1 MSANVNSIR
10 VRNKDAYIIEVND
23 NGDTIEFDITDIELP
38 FRLERAQHKVQDAQ
52 KWLKGQQVII
62 SKKQDTAK
70 KGDLMTVKERATL
83 EAYKECFR
91 RMREAIDEFAG
102 AGASDKIFG
111 DKNYLEMF
119 NDFMD
124 EMQPHFEKM
133 ELKGIDIKKRIEEKY
148 SDTAKDEI

>member
-1 MSANVNSIR
+1 MNSIR

-38 FRLERAQHKVQDAQ
+38 FKLERAQKAAQ
-52 KWLKGQQVII
+52 EAKKWLKAQQVII

-83 EAYKECFR
+83 EAYRECFKK
-91 RMREAIDEFAG
+91 MRAAIDEFAG

-111 DKNYLEMF
+111 EKNYLEMF
-119 NDFMD
+119 NDFME
-124 EMQPHFEKM
+124 EMQPHFDKM
-133 ELKGIDIKKRIEEKY
+133 ELKGIDIRKKIEEKY
-148 SDTAKDEI
+148 GDAAKDEI

>member
-1 MSANVNSIR
+1 MNSIR
-10 VRNKDAYIIEVND
+10 VRNKDTYIIEVND

-38 FRLERAQHKVQDAQ
+38 FRLERAQKMAQ
-52 KWLKGQQVII
+52 EAKKWLKAQQVII

-83 EAYKECFR
+83 EAYRECFKK
-91 RMREAIDEFAG
+91 MRAAIDEFAG

-119 NDFMD
+119 NDFME
-124 EMQPHFEKM
+124 EMQPHFDKM
-133 ELKGIDIKKRIEEKY
+133 ELKGIDIRKKIEEKY
-148 SDTAKDEI
+148 SNATEDEI

>member
-1 MSANVNSIR
+1 MNSIR

-38 FRLERAQHKVQDAQ
+38 FKLERAQKMANEAK
-52 KWLKGQQVII
+52 KWLKAQQVII

-83 EAYKECFR
+83 EAYRECFKK
-91 RMREAIDEFAG
+91 MRAAIDEFAG
-102 AGASDKIFG
+102 AGASNKIFG

-119 NDFMD
+119 NDFMT
-124 EMQPHFEKM
+124 EMEPHFEKM
-133 ELKGIDIKKRIEEKY
+133 ELKGIDIRKKIEEKY
-148 SDTAKDEI
+148 GDAAEDEI

>member
-1 MSANVNSIR
+1 MNSIR

-38 FRLERAQHKVQDAQ
+38 FKLERAYKMANDAT

-83 EAYKECFR
+83 EAYRECFKK
-91 RMREAIDEFAG
+91 MRAAIDEFAG

-119 NDFMD
+119 NDFMA
-124 EMQPHFEKM
+124 EMQPHLDKM
-133 ELKGIDIKKRIEEKY
+133 ELKGIDIRKKIEEKY
-148 SDTAKDEI
+148 SDAAEDEI